1 MFRRPVGQMIL
12 EPIAAGL
19 TVALINK
26 FVINNNWLWEQWGCQ
41 AESEDHEDC
50 ASSTTSAISEPS
62 HH

>member
-1 MFRRPVGQMIL
+1 MIL

-19 TVALINK
+19 AVALINK